1 MKVPW
6 LSRDKIGKKAENLIK
21 NSESMLGYPLE
32 PPIPVEDIIERYLG
46 LRLAYD
52 DLEKA
57 LGMKDVLGATWV
69 KSRLICVNEKL
80 FERSSEGRVVFT
92 CAHEVGHWIL
102 HRKHIGLQARISAEA
117 GAVICRA
124 ANAREPIEWQADY
137 FAACLLMPEEKVRS
151 AFCQTLGT
159 EQLVLEN
166 VKSAFWGTSV
176 CVDPCVENWHFIA
189 AMVCEA
195 GGFTNCSKQ
204 AMIIRLQEL
213 GLLVNPTGAPMAWR
227 RSPAMG

>member
-6 LSRDKIGKKAENLIK
+6 LSRDQIGKKAETLIR
-21 NSESMLGYPLE
+21 NAESTLGYTIE

-57 LGMKDVLGATWV
+57 LGMKGVLGATWV

-102 HRKHIGLQARISAEA
+102 HRKHAAARARTSTAP

-124 ANAREPIEWQADY
+124 ADAREPIEWQADY
-137 FAACLLMPEEKVRS
+137 FAACLLMPEEKVRG
-151 AFCQTLGT
+151 AFRRSLGM
-159 EQLVLEN
+159 ERMVLEN
-166 VKSAFWGTSV
+166 VKSAFRGTSV

-195 GGFTNCSKQ
+195 GGFSNCSKQ
-204 AMIIRLQEL
+204 AMMIRLQEL
-213 GLLVNPTGAPMAWR
+213 GLLVNPTGVQMGWSRP
-227 RSPAMG
+227 PAME